1 MLALGFYARNDD
13 NNKNNN
19 NDNGKRK
26 KKGRRKKERNLLADI
41 SRKERSSV
49 TLFCPLKNVLML

>member
-1 MLALGFYARNDD
+1 MLVMMIITKIIIMIMA
-13 NNKNNN
+13 KE
-19 NDNGKRK
+19 KRK
-26 KKGRRKKERNLLADI
+26 AGEKKERNLLADI